1 MGHASTNGFC
11 GDISS
16 LSHSVLELLLGTEM
30 TFVEM
35 GLSEPILRAVTAEG
49 YVNPTPIQAAA
60 IPAAMAGRD
69 LLGCAQTG
77 TGKTAAFALPVL
89 HRLVETP
96 PVAPALN
103 KNGRGAFKRIRC
115 LILSPTRELAIQI
128 GDSLRA
134 YGCHTNLRHTVVVGG
149 VGQSPQVHALQR
161 GVDILVA
168 TPGRLEDL
176 RQQGYIDLRAV
187 EIFVLDEADRM
198 LDMGFMPSIRQIVGM
213 LPSTKQTLFFSATM
227 PGEIAELA
235 EGILKNPERIRIAPV
250 KQTTELVSHS
260 VYHVMKAQK
269 ARLLATLLTN
279 QPISRAIVFCR
290 TKHGCDRLATQLEK
304 VGIATLALHGDKSQ
318 SARQR
323 ALAHFKSN
331 HPPVLV
337 ATDVAARGID
347 VDAVSHVFNFDLP
360 NESETYVHRIG
371 RTGRAG
377 ATGLAISFCDDS
389 ERGYLKS
396 IERLIRLPIPVVP
409 VGVLD
414 AFPASQFSSPA
425 GQRDDRDR
433 RPASGG
439 GGGDRRPAPGGDRR
453 DQGQRGGYQG
463 ARDGGQRGSYQGPRG
478 GDQRGTQS
486 RYPAAPAAPAGGS
499 YVSRPSA
506 TNNSGASERR
516 TGQDSGPPA
525 GNEGPR
531 KRPRYSA
538 PRGR

>member
-1 MGHASTNGFC
+1 MAFAGTFRASLIRSWNYN
-11 GDISS
+11 
-16 LSHSVLELLLGTEM
+16 LGTEM

-77 TGKTAAFALPVL
+77 TGKTAAFSLPVL
-89 HRLVETP
+89 HRLVENP
-96 PVAPALN
+96 PLAPASN

-134 YGCHTNLRHTVVVGG
+134 YGCHTGLRHTVVVGG
-149 VGQSPQVHALQR
+149 VGQHPQVHALQR

-198 LDMGFMPSIRQIVGM
+198 LDMGFMPSIRQIVKL
-213 LPSTKQTLFFSATM
+213 LPENKQTLFFSATM
-227 PGEIAELA
+227 PAEIAELA
-235 EGILKNPERIRIAPV
+235 EGILHNPERIRIAPV

-260 VYHVMKAQK
+260 VYHVLKQQK

-279 QPISRAIVFCR
+279 QPITRAIVFCR
-290 TKHGCDRLATQLEK
+290 TKHGADRLSLQLEK
-304 VGIATLALHGDKSQ
+304 VGIASLALHGDKSQ

-389 ERGYLKS
+389 ERGYLKA

-409 VGVLD
+409 VGKMEE
-414 AFPASQFSSPA
+414 FQASQFSLPQGS
-425 GQRDDRDR
+425 GDDRRNDR
-433 RPASGG
+433 RPAQ
-439 GGGDRRPAPGGDRR
+439 GGDRR
-453 DQGQRGGYQG
+453 DQGP
-463 ARDGGQRGSYQGPRG
+463 PRG
-478 GDQRGTQS
+478 GNGGQSSGYRDNRGSRDGDNRGQQS
-486 RYPAAPAAPAGGS
+486 RSYSAPASAGRPTGPRPSGPANPGQRDDGRPAQDAQPAAND
-499 YVSRPSA
+499 R
-506 TNNSGASERR
+506 
-516 TGQDSGPPA
+516 
-525 GNEGPR
+525 PR
-531 KRPRYSA
+531 KRPRYSSSG
-538 PRGR
+538 GR

>member
-1 MGHASTNGFC
+1 MAFVGTFRASLIRSWNYY
-11 GDISS
+11 
-16 LSHSVLELLLGTEM
+16 LGTEM

-77 TGKTAAFALPVL
+77 TGKTAAFSLPVL
-89 HRLVETP
+89 HRLVENP
-96 PVAPALN
+96 PLAPASN

-134 YGCHTNLRHTVVVGG
+134 YGCHTGLRHTVVVGG
-149 VGQSPQVHALQR
+149 VGQNPQVHALQR

-198 LDMGFMPSIRQIVGM
+198 LDMGFMPSIRQIVKL
-213 LPSTKQTLFFSATM
+213 LPEQKQTLFFSATM
-227 PGEIAELA
+227 PAEIAELA
-235 EGILKNPERIRIAPV
+235 EGILHNPERIRIAPV

-260 VYHVMKAQK
+260 VYHVLKQQK

-279 QPISRAIVFCR
+279 QPITRAIVFCR
-290 TKHGCDRLATQLEK
+290 TKHGADRLSLQLEK
-304 VGIATLALHGDKSQ
+304 VGIASLALHGDKSQ

-389 ERGYLKS
+389 ERGYLKA

-409 VGVLD
+409 VGKMD
-414 AFPASQFSSPA
+414 EFQASQFSLPQGS
-425 GQRDDRDR
+425 GDDRRNDR

-439 GGGDRRPAPGGDRR
+439 DRR
-453 DQGQRGGYQG
+453 DNGP
-463 ARDGGQRGSYQGPRG
+463 PRG
-478 GDQRGTQS
+478 GSSGQGSGGQSSGGQGGGYRDNRGTRDNRSGDTRGQQSRSYSAPASAGRPSGPRPSGPANSGQRDDQRPAQDAQ
-486 RYPAAPAAPAGGS
+486 PAAND
-499 YVSRPSA
+499 R
-506 TNNSGASERR
+506 
-516 TGQDSGPPA
+516 
-525 GNEGPR
+525 PR
-531 KRPRYSA
+531 KRPRYSSSG
-538 PRGR
+538 GR